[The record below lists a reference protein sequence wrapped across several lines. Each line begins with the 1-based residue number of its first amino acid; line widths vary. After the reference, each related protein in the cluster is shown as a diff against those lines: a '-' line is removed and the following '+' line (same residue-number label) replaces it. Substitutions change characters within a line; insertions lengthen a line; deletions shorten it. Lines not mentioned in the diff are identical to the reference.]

1 MRIGCFKDIVSGLVR
16 NGLYNYQVGSEVS
29 SDGYKH
35 RQNKT
40 KQNPTINWF

>member
-1 MRIGCFKDIVSGLVR
+1 MRVGCFKDIVS
-16 NGLYNYQVGSEVS
+16 GLYNYQVGSEVS

-35 RQNKT
+35 RQNQT